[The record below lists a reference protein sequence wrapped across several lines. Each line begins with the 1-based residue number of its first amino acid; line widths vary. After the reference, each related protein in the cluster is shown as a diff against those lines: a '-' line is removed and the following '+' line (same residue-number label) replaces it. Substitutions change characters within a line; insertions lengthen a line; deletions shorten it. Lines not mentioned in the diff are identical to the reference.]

1 MIVTRAPLRIPL
13 GGGGTDLPSYYSEYG
28 GFILSVAINKY
39 VFINLNCLPVDDS
52 LRILYSRSE
61 IVTEVEE
68 IRHPLVRESLKWTGV
83 DGGLEIAS
91 MADVPSGTGMGSSG
105 SYLVALLI
113 ALHALKREHIPTQEL
128 AEEACTIEI
137 ELAGQ
142 PVGKHD
148 QYLAAFGGIICLDI
162 ETDGRVTVSPLR
174 ISPYTL
180 EELRNSTLLF
190 YTGIIRR
197 SFDIL
202 DAQKKDTERGD
213 KRVVESLHLT
223 KELGLEIK
231 KALESGDLNRFG
243 ELLDVHWQNK
253 KKRSG
258 KISAPQIDHWYDLAR
273 QNGALGGKLVGAG
286 GGGFFMFLCPNN
298 HKAQLREVMAR
309 EGLREMPYDFDLE
322 GAKLLVNF

>member
-13 GGGGTDLPSYYSEYG
+13 GGGGTDLPSYYSKHG
-28 GFILSVAINKY
+28 GFILSAAIDKY
-39 VFINLNCLPVDDS
+39 VFINLNRLPVDNS

-61 IVTEVEE
+61 IVTSVEK
-68 IRHPLVRESLKWTGV
+68 IRHPLVRESLRWRGV

-105 SYLVALLI
+105 SYLVSLLT
-113 ALHALKREHIPTQEL
+113 ALHALKREHIPTRQL

-148 QYLAAFGGIICLDI
+148 QYLATFGGIICLDI
-162 ETDGRVTVSPLR
+162 ETDGQVTVSPLHV
-174 ISPYTL
+174 SPYTL

-190 YTGIIRR
+190 YTGIVRR

-202 DAQKKDTERGD
+202 NAQKKDTERGD
-213 KRVVESLHLT
+213 NGVVESLHRT

-243 ELLDVHWQNK
+243 ELLDIHWQNK
-253 KKRSG
+253 KKRSR
-258 KISAPQIDHWYDLAR
+258 KISDPRIDRWYELAK
-273 QNGALGGKLVGAG
+273 QNGALGGKLMGAG
-286 GGGFFMFLCPNN
+286 GGGFFMFFCPNS
-298 HKAQLREVMAR
+298 HKTQLREVMAG
-309 EGLREMPYDFDLE
+309 EGLREMSYDFDLE
-322 GAKLLVNF
+322 GAKVLVNF

>member
-28 GFILSVAINKY
+28 GFILSAAINKY
-39 VFINLNCLPVDDS
+39 VFINLNRLPVDGR

-61 IVTEVEE
+61 IVGSVEK

-105 SYLVALLI
+105 SYLVSLLT
-113 ALHALKREHIPTQEL
+113 ALHALKREHIPIQEL

-174 ISPYTL
+174 LSPYTL

-190 YTGIIRR
+190 YTGIVRR

-202 DAQKKDTERGD
+202 NTQKKDTERGN
-213 KRVVESLHLT
+213 KNVVESLHRT

-231 KALESGDLNRFG
+231 KALESDDLHRFG

-253 KKRSG
+253 KKRSS
-258 KISAPQIDHWYDLAR
+258 KISDPQIDYWYDLAR
-273 QNGALGGKLVGAG
+273 QNGALGGKLMGAG
-286 GGGFFMFLCPNN
+286 GGGFFMFFCPNS
-298 HKAQLREVMAR
+298 HKTHLREVMAR
-309 EGLREMPYDFDLE
+309 EGLREMSYDFDLE
-322 GAKLLVNF
+322 GAKVLVNF